1 MIRRRRFAIALFAFL
16 LTSSLS
22 FCAEQWSQIRSP
34 NFDIITDAGEKRGR
48 EAALRFEQIR
58 GAFAVV
64 FQNAAPATPVPLQ
77 IVAFHSNRELRHFSP
92 LWNGKPIEVA
102 GLYVPG
108 EDRQFILV
116 DISSEDGWRVVFHEY
131 THLLLHSHV
140 RDIPVWFDE
149 GLAEYFSSL
158 RVDKGVVHFGDVLPD
173 RAYVLNNMRWMKI
186 EYLFSIQ
193 QNSPEYNESGN
204 HRSVLYAESWLVVH
218 FLESNQRMKQVAQY
232 LDLTE
237 GQHVPVAEAIQR
249 AFGMTPAQFDKALEE
264 YYRGRATTFHIAL
277 PQLPLADS
285 YTSRSISE
293 TDTEAILADLHLH
306 EPDYAAQAVT
316 EFQQV
321 LEKQPNNAIAH
332 RGLGYALLR
341 KGEYAKAEEHLRTAI
356 ASGAADARTHYLY
369 ALLLTRKGF
378 GLTQGTVMISATAE
392 IDVAELKK
400 EAQAAIALDPS
411 FADAYNLLAYAQA
424 REQDFQGAVAS
435 ETRAFQLDQ
444 HKDVYILNLAQY
456 QAQTH
461 NLDQAERLLKALMN
475 SHDPVVVANAQNYLQ
490 MVQTQR
496 NFEAAHRAQASGPPP
511 MQSFQPDTGGDSDT
525 KTLAPEPPGSIQFL
539 KGKIVKVDCSNAPAA
554 TVGVVVGK
562 KLWAMTTPDRNKLIL
577 IGVESF
583 SCDWQNRTAAMN
595 FHPTAENAGQ
605 LVSLELQ

>member
-1 MIRRRRFAIALFAFL
+1 MTPRRRSALALCFCLAALVPLFA
-16 LTSSLS
+16 
-22 FCAEQWSQIRSP
+22 EQQWTEVRSP

-48 EAALRFEQIR
+48 EAAQRFEQIR

-64 FQNAAPATPVPLQ
+64 FQKAAPATPVPLQ
-77 IVAFHSNRELRHFSP
+77 IVAFHSNKELRHFSP
-92 LWNGKPIEVA
+92 LWKGKPIELA

-131 THLLLHSHV
+131 THLLLHSHI

-149 GLAEYFSSL
+149 GFAEYFSSL
-158 RVDKGVVHFGDVLPD
+158 RVDKDMVHFGDVLPD
-173 RAYVLNNMRWMKI
+173 RAYVLNNTRWMKI

-204 HRSVLYAESWLVVH
+204 HRSMLYAESWLVVH
-218 FLESNQRMKQVAQY
+218 FLESKQRMKQVVQY

-237 GQHVPVAEAIQR
+237 SEHVPVGEAIQR

-264 YYRGRATTFHIAL
+264 YYRGRATTFHVAL
-277 PQLPLADS
+277 PQLPPADS

-293 TDTEAILADLHLH
+293 TDTDAILADLHLH
-306 EPDYAAQAVT
+306 ESDYAAQAVT

-321 LEKQPNNAIAH
+321 LEKQPNNPIAH

-341 KGEYAKAEEHLRTAI
+341 KGDYAKAEEHLKTAI

-378 GLTQGTVMISATAE
+378 GPGQGTVMISNSAD

-411 FADAYNLLAYAQA
+411 FADAYNLLAYAEA
-424 REQDFQGAVAS
+424 REQNFQGAVVS
-435 ETRAFQLDQ
+435 ETKAFQLDQ
-444 HKDVYILNLAQY
+444 HKDVYLLNLAQY
-456 QAQTH
+456 EAQGH
-461 NLDQAERLLKALMN
+461 NLDEAERLLKALMN

-496 NFEAAHRAQASGPPP
+496 NFEAAHRAQASASPP
-511 MQSFQPDTGGDSDT
+511 MQSFQPGTSSDSEI
-525 KTLAPEPPGSIQFL
+525 KTLQPEPPGSVQFL
-539 KGKIVKVDCSNAPAA
+539 KGKIVKVDCSTPPGA
-554 TVGVVVGK
+554 TVGVMVGN
-562 KLWAMTTPDRNKLIL
+562 KLWAMTTSDRNKLVL
-577 IGVESF
+577 IGADVF
-583 SCDWQNRTAAMN
+583 SCEWHNRNVAVNLRVTGNNVGEM
-595 FHPTAENAGQ
+595 
-605 LVSLELQ
+605 VSLELQ